1 MQSQLDE
8 EGRIVSDKG
17 AVYVAVTLFEYH
29 YGKGPTR
36 NTVYPASWKVC
47 TLPKNHDTFDVMEE
61 FIESQ
66 AAAFVASCSNTNLVG
81 WEKIGPTQIGGAA
94 YDAQFS
100 AVCKNP
106 FTMKDTWYVNAWL
119 KKLPS
124 GNIEE
129 ELRILPC
136 SVIWKS
142 VKE

>member
-8 EGRIVSDKG
+8 EGRIVSDKC

-47 TLPKNHDTFDVMEE
+47 TLPKNYDTFDVMEE

-66 AAAFVASCSNTNLVG
+66 AAAFVVSCSSANLVG
-81 WEKIGPTQIGGAA
+81 WKKNGPAQIDGVG

-100 AVCKNP
+100 AVCANP
-106 FTMKDTWYVNAWL
+106 FRMDDTWYVNAWL
-119 KKLPS
+119 KKLQS
-124 GNIEE
+124 ENIEE
-129 ELRILPC
+129 ELRLLPC
-136 SVIWKS
+136 GI
-142 VKE
+142 